1 MKNKTSQDINK
12 LAKEYNNELLKGIK
26 LLHTLIHDFINH
38 KLDKSK
44 LDGVIKAEKKCDRIK
59 EKYIRV
65 LFQDKR
71 ALPFLVEDRY
81 KIITLV
87 DEGLGK
93 VEFFSRFLRVY
104 PFEFYDEISKEFSR
118 LCEICS
124 ELMQELIETLEL
136 METDFDAAYEKTFE
150 IEATRR
156 EARKIKFELLEVLY
170 KKTDNAIKIYLTSKL
185 ITYLYDIISHVEDIA
200 DYLRGLIIKYP
211 SR

>member
-1 MKNKTSQDINK
+1 
-12 LAKEYNNELLKGIK
+12 
-26 LLHTLIHDFINH
+26 
-38 KLDKSK
+38 
-44 LDGVIKAEKKCDRIK
+44 
-59 EKYIRV
+59 
-65 LFQDKR
+65 
-71 ALPFLVEDRY
+71 
-81 KIITLV
+81 
-87 DEGLGK
+87 
-93 VEFFSRFLRVY
+93 
-104 PFEFYDEISKEFSR
+104 
-118 LCEICS
+118 
-124 ELMQELIETLEL
+124 MQELIETLEL